1 MADAIYSATGGKAE
15 SDFPKYAVGPAD
27 RVSQMADKY
36 EYARKTE
43 EEKDKYDASMAIA
56 SLLSFGT
63 AGGAVAAGKVAT
75 STGAKLKAYLASK
88 GLDAPAI
95 AASTYADYKQIELKK
110 GRKPKSQSE
119 FNTAKN
125 LILNL
130 FPTRTAGGGAIASI
144 GTQFE

>member
-1 MADAIYSATGGKAE
+1 MADAVYDATGGRRV
-15 SDFPKYAVGPAD
+15 DFPKGYYGPAKNIKK
-27 RVSQMADKY
+27 MANPYD
-36 EYARKTE
+36 YARKTE
-43 EEKDKYDASMAIA
+43 EEKDKYDASIAIA
-56 SLLSFGT
+56 SLLSFGA
-63 AGGAVAAGKVAT
+63 AGGAVASGKVAT

-110 GRKPKSQSE
+110 GRKPKSQSQ
-119 FNTAKN
+119 FNAAKN